1 MTKAEKKILTEKFG
15 TTIRR
20 IRESKHLSLRQV
32 AANCNLD
39 NSKIA
44 KIENGKFN
52 ISLSTIVELAHGLDI
67 HPARL
72 LILPDI
78 FPEG

>member
-1 MTKAEKKILTEKFG
+1 MIKAEKKILTNKFG
-15 TTIRR
+15 TNVRR

-67 HPARL
+67 HPAHL

-78 FPEG
+78 FPEC